1 VRGRESMDFR
11 LSDGQQLLVTTAR
24 EFLRRHC
31 PPESVA
37 ESASSERGFS
47 AELWKEIS
55 VLGWPGLLVP
65 AEYGGSDGTIVDV
78 TLLVE
83 EMGRACFP
91 SPYVPSA
98 VVATSLLASAGNPA
112 QRERLLPAMARGDR
126 LCVLALTEE
135 SASIDPQALSLAG
148 DPGGTLYGRKLFVND
163 AHVADELIVV
173 TRGATDVNLFLLD
186 ARRPGVTVLPME
198 ALAGDR
204 PCEVSFDGVEVKAG
218 DLLGAAGRGG
228 EALEGALQAGAL
240 ARAAEMVGC
249 AQRILELCVDHA
261 KARKQFGRPLGSFQ
275 AVQHACADLLRDV
288 ETARC
293 LLHSA
298 AWRMQEGLPCAT
310 DVAMAKAY
318 AGRTSQAVARKA
330 HQLLGA
336 ISFCAEHPLHLF
348 HKRILAAGLDL
359 GGPEQHLETV
369 ASAMGLA

>member
-1 VRGRESMDFR
+1 MDFR
-11 LSDGQQLLVTTAR
+11 LSEGQQLLVTTAR

-31 PPESVA
+31 PPEAVA

-55 VLGWPGLLVP
+55 VLGWPGLLIP
-65 AEYGGSDGTIVDV
+65 AEYGGSDGNIVDV

-91 SPYVPSA
+91 SPYVPTA
-98 VVATSLLASAGNPA
+98 VVATSLLVAVGSPA

-135 SASIDPQALSLAG
+135 SASIDPQAVRLEG
-148 DPGGTLYGRKLFVND
+148 EPGGRLSGRKLFVND

-173 TRGATDVNLFLLD
+173 TRGATGLNLFLLD
-186 ARRPGVTVLPME
+186 ARHSGVTVLPLE

-204 PCEVSFDGVEVKAG
+204 PCEVSFDGVEVKAV
-218 DLLGAAGRGG
+218 DLLGEAGRGW

-249 AQRILELCVDHA
+249 AQRILELCVEHA
-261 KARKQFGRPLGSFQ
+261 KGRKQFGRPLGSFQ

-293 LLHSA
+293 LVHSA
-298 AWRMQEGLPCAT
+298 AWRMEQGHECGA

-318 AGRTSQAVARKA
+318 AGRTSQAVARRA

-336 ISFCAEHPLHLF
+336 ISFCEEHSLHLY
-348 HKRILAAGLDL
+348 HKRILAAGLDF
-359 GGPEQHLETV
+359 GDSSHHLETV
-369 ASAMGLA
+369 ASSLGLA

>member
-1 VRGRESMDFR
+1 MDFR
-11 LSDGQQLLVTTAR
+11 LSDGQQLLINTAR
-24 EFLRRHC
+24 EFLRRRC
-31 PPESVA
+31 SPTDVA

-65 AEYGGSDGTIVDV
+65 ADYGGSGGTIVEV
-78 TLLVE
+78 TLLIE

-91 SPYVPSA
+91 SPYVTSA
-98 VVATSLLASAGNPA
+98 VVATSLLVAAGSPE
-112 QRERLLPAMARGDR
+112 QRERLLPAMARGDG

-135 SASIDPQALSLAG
+135 SASIEPEAVRLEGEPEAKLS
-148 DPGGTLYGRKLFVND
+148 GRKLFVSD
-163 AHVADELIVV
+163 AHVADDLIVV
-173 TRGATDVNLFLLD
+173 ARRAGSVNLFLLD

-204 PCEVSFDGVEVKAG
+204 PCEVNFAGVEVRAG
-218 DLLGAAGRGG
+218 DVLGEPGRGWD
-228 EALEGALQAGAL
+228 LLHPALQAGAL
-240 ARAAEMVGC
+240 ARTAEMVGC

-261 KARKQFGRPLGSFQ
+261 KVRRQFGRPLGTFQ

-288 ETARC
+288 ETSRC

-298 AWRMQEGLPCAT
+298 AWRMQEGRECAA

-318 AGRTSQAVARKA
+318 AGRASQSVARKA

-336 ISFCAEHPLHLF
+336 ISFCEEHPLHLF

-359 GGPEQHLETV
+359 GDPAHHLETV

>member
-1 VRGRESMDFR
+1 MDFH
-11 LSDGQQLLVTTAR
+11 LTDGQHLLVSTAR

-31 PPESVA
+31 PPEAVA

-55 VLGWPGLLVP
+55 VLGWPGLLTP
-65 AEYGGSDGTIVDV
+65 AEYGGSGGTMLDV
-78 TLLVE
+78 ALLVE

-98 VVATSLLASAGNPA
+98 VVAASLLVAAGSPA

-126 LCVLALTEE
+126 LCALALTEE
-135 SASIDPQALSLAG
+135 SASIEPQAVRLEGEPGSRLS
-148 DPGGTLYGRKLFVND
+148 GRKLFVSD
-163 AHVADELIVV
+163 AHVADDLIVV
-173 TRGATDVNLFLLD
+173 TRAAAGVNLFLLD
-186 ARRPGVTVLPME
+186 ARRPGITVLPME

-204 PCEVSFDGVEVKAG
+204 PCEVSFDGVQVRPG
-218 DLLGAAGRGG
+218 DLVGEAGRGW
-228 EALEGALQAGAL
+228 EPLREALQAGAL

-275 AVQHACADLLRDV
+275 AVQHALADLLRDV

-298 AWRMQEGLPCAT
+298 AWRMQEGLPRAA

-318 AGRTSQAVARKA
+318 AGRASQAVARKA

-336 ISFCAEHPLHLF
+336 ISFCDEHPLHLF
-348 HKRILAAGLDL
+348 HKRILASGLEFGD
-359 GGPEQHLETV
+359 PAHHLETV
-369 ASAMGLA
+369 ARAMGLV

>member
-1 VRGRESMDFR
+1 MDFH
-11 LSDGQQLLVTTAR
+11 LSDGQQLLVNTAR

-31 PPESVA
+31 PLEAVA

-55 VLGWPGLLVP
+55 VLGWPGLLIP

-78 TLLVE
+78 ALLVE

-98 VVATSLLASAGNPA
+98 VVATSLLAA
-112 QRERLLPAMARGDR
+112 
-126 LCVLALTEE
+126 
-135 SASIDPQALSLAG
+135 
-148 DPGGTLYGRKLFVND
+148 
-163 AHVADELIVV
+163 
-173 TRGATDVNLFLLD
+173 
-186 ARRPGVTVLPME
+186 
-198 ALAGDR
+198 
-204 PCEVSFDGVEVKAG
+204 
-218 DLLGAAGRGG
+218 
-228 EALEGALQAGAL
+228 AL

-249 AQRILELCVDHA
+249 AQRILELCVEHA
-261 KARKQFGRPLGSFQ
+261 KGRRQFGRPLGSFQ

-288 ETARC
+288 ETARG

-298 AWRMQEGLPCAT
+298 AWRKQEGLSCAT

-336 ISFCAEHPLHLF
+336 ISFCEEHPLHL
-348 HKRILAAGLDL
+348 
-359 GGPEQHLETV
+359 
-369 ASAMGLA
+369 